1 MVLKQRDSGSCYSE
15 YYTQAMAIQQKE
27 VNVLAS
33 MFRLRSLP
41 TLGWEHYPPARKTEQ
56 SISA

>member
-1 MVLKQRDSGSCYSE
+1 MVLEQRDSGSCYSK
-15 YYTQAMAIQQKE
+15 YYSQAMAIQQKE

-41 TLGWEHYPPARKTEQ
+41 TLGWERYPLARKTKQ